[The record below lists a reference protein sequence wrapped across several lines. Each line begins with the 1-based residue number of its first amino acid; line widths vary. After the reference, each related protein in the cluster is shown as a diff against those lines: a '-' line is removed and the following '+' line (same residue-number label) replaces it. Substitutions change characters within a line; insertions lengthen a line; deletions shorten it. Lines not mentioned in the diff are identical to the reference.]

1 VLAATRPANAATAC
15 RRLIAPLSYL
25 ASRMLTVFCT
35 SPPRVGLARST
46 VTRINR
52 TPFPVRQPSKY
63 LIQLRS
69 PILKRRP
76 QCMPTRATLQ
86 CVGTPIAAF
95 ACDFGAWVTGILL
108 PCHLVY
114 LSARGTLANRAV
126 PHRISATTLGRF
138 SAFREHP
145 CRRTRRHDR
154 FGSVIAIFGADQH
167 SSSFPTSTSAS
178 RERRIENRSPPPLF
192 AFFTDLSTAPEG

>member
-1 VLAATRPANAATAC
+1 VLLGADH
-15 RRLIAPLSYL
+15 
-25 ASRMLTVFCT
+25 
-35 SPPRVGLARST
+35 
-46 VTRINR
+46 

-114 LSARGTLANRAV
+114 LSARGTLAIALFRTEY
-126 PHRISATTLGRF
+126 PLRLWEDSQRF
-138 SAFREHP
+138 ERHP

-154 FGSVIAIFGADQH
+154 FGSVIPIFGADQH
-167 SSSFPTSTSAS
+167 SSSFPTSMPAS
-178 RERRIENRSPPPLF
+178 RERRIENPSPHLPIPAGGAANLMIGRIF
-192 AFFTDLSTAPEG
+192 NGWSSASTPVCSPT